1 MNPKLLIVDDESD
14 VLDFAASFFRKRKV
28 DVLTASSGEEALE
41 VINRE
46 DPAAMLLDIKMEGMD
61 GIETLKRIKEFNKEI
76 KVIMVT
82 GRDDE
87 ETMRQTQEMGAY
99 GYIHKPLKLDELE
112 KVVMQILEKA
122 K

>member
-28 DVLTASSGEEALE
+28 DVLTALSGEEALE
-41 VINRE
+41 VVSRE

-76 KVIMVT
+76 KVIIVT

-122 K
+122 R